1 MTRGLPRAVVALL
14 SRVVPA
20 RTRREVLADLADDYR
35 RTTAGRTRW
44 RAAWW
49 LWRESISLCWAYAS
63 AALLTPLG
71 QGPAVRRDVRWVMR
85 SMRRA
90 AGTTL
95 GAAATLAAGLLA
107 VLVTTGLSRPL
118 LLRPVS
124 AIHGFAL
131 LRVVSADGNGRI
143 GVGMSYVEL
152 EEVRRHLAGA
162 ATLTAVNLQPVLLR
176 SGGTD
181 SHSVIEV
188 VDGNYFAIAGSPMV
202 MGRALVASDDRPGA
216 PPVVVIGEALWRRRF
231 GADPGV
237 LGRTV
242 DLNRASFSVVGVTA
256 ASASASAFGG
266 AVDLWAPVAQADP
279 LLGAGWRTDVSARW
293 FAAFALPRRSVAEVD
308 AGLAVAAESLAR
320 QHPTRWNER
329 TLRSAAGTVLTG
341 QQRRD
346 AATLVWILGA
356 LSALILAAG
365 AANVAG
371 LLLARA
377 AAAERQTAIHRSMG
391 ASGWA
396 IVRRVLIEGAA
407 LGLAGGAIALGGYL
421 WIRRAVAEL
430 AVLPTLALR
439 IDLPLDATL
448 VALVTLVS
456 VATGAVL
463 AFGPA
468 LWAART
474 AAVTDLG
481 AGATRAL
488 GGRSLSRMRGVL
500 VSAQIG
506 ACLALVVG
514 AALLGRSLRAL
525 EAGDVGFPRGGLVA
539 MDFDIEPIGPAGQSA
554 LTARVA
560 LDLASTAPGITAAAM
575 SNRAPIDGSTPVL
588 ELRRE
593 RGTPPIGEATMYL
606 ATSRYFDTVDVP
618 LLRGRPFTA
627 DECDAEADVV
637 VVNDSVARRLWPDGD
652 ALGRSLILGADQRE
666 VRVVGVARDSK
677 YRTLAE
683 SGQLHVY
690 RPTPPA
696 FHLTLLARTAGDPRA
711 ALAVLQQAIDRA
723 GPGVVGFFPR
733 TLDDHLEIELLPTR
747 AAARA
752 AALLGG
758 VSILLTIVGLYG
770 LVSWF
775 VERRRREI
783 GVRLAIGARPA
794 DIVRLVVRQT
804 LVTAAPGLLAGL
816 VLAGLLGAAVRRTLY
831 GIGPLDPT
839 AFVTGALALAVVVAV
854 AAATPS
860 WRATR
865 VSATEALRDS

>member
-1 MTRGLPRAVVALL
+1 MTGGLPRAVVAIL
-14 SRVVPA
+14 SCVVPA
-20 RTRREVLADLADDYR
+20 RHRREVLADLADDYR
-35 RTTAGRTRW
+35 RARAARTRW
-44 RAAWW
+44 SAAWW
-49 LWRESISLCWAYAS
+49 LWCESLSLGRAYAW
-63 AALLTPLG
+63 AALLSPLA
-71 QGPAVRRDVRWVMR
+71 QVPALRRDIRWVMR
-85 SMRRA
+85 SLRRA

-107 VLVTTGLSRPL
+107 VLVTTGLTRPL

-124 AIHGFAL
+124 AVHGPAL
-131 LRVVSADGNGRI
+131 RRVVSADRNGRI
-143 GVGMSYVEL
+143 GVGMSHVEL
-152 EEVRRHLAGA
+152 EAVRRHLEGA
-162 ATLTAVNLQPVLLR
+162 ATVTAVNLQPVLLR

-181 SHSVIEV
+181 SHSVVEV
-188 VDGNYFAIAGSPMV
+188 VDGNYFAVAGSPMV
-202 MGRALVASDDRPGA
+202 LGRALVASDDRPGA
-216 PPVVVIGEALWRRRF
+216 PPVVVMGEALWRRRF
-231 GADPGV
+231 GADPAV
-237 LGRTV
+237 LGQTV
-242 DLNRASFSVVGVTA
+242 ELNRVGFSVVGVTA

-293 FAAFALPRRSVAEVD
+293 FSMFALPRRSVAEVD
-308 AGLAVAAESLAR
+308 ARLAAAATSLAR
-320 QHPTRWNER
+320 QLPATWNER
-329 TLRSAAGTVLTG
+329 TLRTAAGTVLTG

-346 AATLVWILGA
+346 AITLVWILAA
-356 LSALILAAG
+356 LSSLILAAG

-377 AAAERQTAIHRSMG
+377 AAGEQQAAIHRSMG

-396 IVRRVLIEGAA
+396 IVRRVLIEGAT
-407 LGLAGGAIALGGYL
+407 LGLAGGALALGGYL
-421 WIRRAVAEL
+421 WTRRVLAEL
-430 AVLPTLALR
+430 TLLPTLALR
-439 IDLPLDATL
+439 VDLPLDATL
-448 VALVTLVS
+448 VALVALGS
-456 VATGAVL
+456 VVTGAGL
-463 AFGPA
+463 ALGPA

-474 AAVTDLG
+474 AAMTTLG

-488 GGRSLSRMRGVL
+488 GGRSLSRMRRVL

-506 ACLALVVG
+506 VCLALVVG
-514 AALLGRSLRAL
+514 AALLGRSLHAL

-539 MDFDIEPIGPAGQSA
+539 MDFDIEPIGPPGQSA
-554 LTARVA
+554 LTARAA
-560 LDLASTAPGITAAAM
+560 LDLAATAPGITAAAM
-575 SNRAPIDGSTPVL
+575 SNRAPIDGSTPLV
-588 ELRRE
+588 EVRRE
-593 RGTPPIGEATMYL
+593 RGAAPIDEATMYL

-618 LLRGRPFTA
+618 LLRGRPFTVE
-627 DECDAEADVV
+627 ECDGAADVV
-637 VVNDSVARRLWPDGD
+637 VVNESAARRLWADGD

-696 FHLTLLARTAGDPRA
+696 FHLTLLARAVGDPRQ
-711 ALAVLQQAIDRA
+711 ALGTIQQAIDRA

-733 TLDDHLEIELLPTR
+733 TLADHLEIELLPTR

-804 LVTAAPGLLAGL
+804 LAAAAPGLLAGV
-816 VLAGLLGAAVRRTLY
+816 VLAVLLGAAVRRVLY
-831 GIGPLDPT
+831 GVGPLDPT
-839 AFVTGALALAVVVAV
+839 AFVTGALAMAAVVVV

-860 WRATR
+860 WRAAR